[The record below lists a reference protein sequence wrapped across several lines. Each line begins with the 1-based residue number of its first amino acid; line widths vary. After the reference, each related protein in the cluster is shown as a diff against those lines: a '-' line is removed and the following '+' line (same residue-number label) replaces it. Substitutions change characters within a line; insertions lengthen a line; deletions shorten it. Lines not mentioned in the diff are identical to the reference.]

1 MRTDLVHPGAG
12 ELIYEIREI
21 VEVAKKIESLGMPIV
36 WENIGDPVAKGEQVP
51 DWIREIVQ
59 VAAKENGS
67 YGYSPTKGLQE
78 TREYIAHER
87 NLEGGLQ
94 ITADD
99 ILFFNGLG
107 DAISKIY
114 KNLNPE
120 ARVIGPNPAYPTHSS
135 FEASH
140 ADKPHITYQLNPEN
154 GWKPDVEEIER
165 KVQENKNIAGILIVN
180 PDNPTGFVY
189 AQDTIKKIV
198 DLAKKYNLFVI
209 SDEIYSN
216 LFFPKSGM
224 KKLASVVDG
233 VPAIAMRGISKEFPW
248 PGARCGWLEFYNRD
262 KDENFARY
270 TKSIVDSKML
280 EVCSTTL
287 PQFVLPAVMKDFRYF
302 PYLDERIAKYKK
314 RSDIAYKVFSK
325 VPELIVHKAQGA
337 FYFTVVFKDG
347 VLNNTQTLEIK
358 NNKAQE
364 VIEPLL
370 VGATSDKRFCYYLLA
385 SYGICIVPLS
395 SGFNSTRFGFRMTLL
410 EEDEQIFEDIII
422 KISEAITKYINSK

>member
-1 MRTDLVHPGAG
+1 MRTDLVHPGAD

-21 VEVAKKIESLGMPIV
+21 VEVAKKIESLGVSIV

-51 DWIREIVQ
+51 SWIREIVQ
-59 VAAKENGS
+59 EATKENSS

-78 TREYIAHER
+78 TREYIAQER

-140 ADKPHITYQLNPEN
+140 ADKPHITYQLDPDND
-154 GWKPDVEEIER
+154 WKPDVGEIER

-189 AQDTIKKIV
+189 AQETIKKIV
-198 DLAKKYNLFVI
+198 DIAKKYNLFVI

-216 LFFPKSGM
+216 LFFPGSGM
-224 KKLASVVDG
+224 KKLASAVDG

-262 KDENFARY
+262 KDENFYRY

-287 PQFVLPAVMKDFRYF
+287 PQLVLPRVMKDPRYF
-302 PYLDERIAKYKK
+302 PYLDGRISKYEK
-314 RSDIAYKVFSK
+314 RSDIAYETFSK
-325 VPELIVHKAQGA
+325 IPELIVHQARGA

-347 VLNNTQTLEIK
+347 VLNGAQTLGIK
-358 NNKAQE
+358 NSKVQG

-370 VGATSDKRFCYYLLA
+370 NGATYDKRFCYYLLA
-385 SYGICIVPLS
+385 SYGICVVPLS

-410 EEDEQIFEDIII
+410 EEDEQKFEDIVN
-422 KISEAITKYINSK
+422 KLSEAIKKYINSK